1 MMWVLSMKEEKYKEI
16 PSQNIVMH
24 KSGPMQ
30 KESWRMNCLNMCSPN
45 NGWWANLPKGSDG
58 LKKGNLLGIK
68 GLNRGQKL
76 K

>member
-1 MMWVLSMKEEKYKEI
+1 
-16 PSQNIVMH
+16 MH